1 MQDKKI
7 FNLAILSITTIGVGM
22 IYNHSV
28 TENENSLVEATQ
40 SVPVEVDN
48 PKIESISRYRK
59 YYGTLKGTKE
69 ESISPQSP
77 AKALSVK
84 VKKGDF
90 VKKNQVLVV
99 YDSSSLDDQ
108 IKIYK
113 QAYDK
118 TLEGFK
124 KLKDRIQK
132 IESNISD
139 VENNINSKKILIE
152 SIKKDETSKE
162 NTISNLNEEIER
174 LEKRKIE
181 LEESY
186 SRIDL
191 LGAEERVE
199 QAKKVY
205 DSVLE
210 DKDSFSLRAPFDG
223 IISNLN
229 AVVGET
235 SNFFI
240 PSVTVSDASSAILE
254 VKMPKSEV
262 EYIEK
267 GQVYGVKVSDING
280 NSSIKSGTVIDVSDK
295 EDSITRLYAVKV
307 QLNYENLNIG
317 SSGLLEVPVETREDV
332 MVIPKDALIRKDK
345 KYYVYAIEEDS
356 TAKKVEVKLGLENDT
371 NIEVKSDI
379 LNDKMNIVV
388 KGKEFVKENEKVK
401 IKVMD

>member
-40 SVPVEVDN
+40 AVPVEVDN
-48 PKIESISRYRK
+48 PKIESISRYKK

-108 IKIYK
+108 LKIYK
-113 QAYDK
+113 QTYDSSVEK
-118 TLEGFK
+118 FEEI
-124 KLKDRIQK
+124 KDRTQR
-132 IESNISD
+132 IESELNDIK
-139 VENNINSKKILIE
+139 NNIDSKKIFLE
-152 SIKKDETSKE
+152 SIKNSSSSKDNE
-162 NTISNLNEEIER
+162 IQNLKKEIE
-174 LEKRKIE
+174 K
-181 LEESY
+181 LEESKIRLEEL
-186 SRIDL
+186 SSKIDL
-191 LGAEERVE
+191 PSAKERVE
-199 QAKKVY
+199 QAKKAY
-205 DSVLE
+205 NSVLE
-210 DKDSFSLRAPFDG
+210 DKESFSLKAPFDG
-223 IISNLN
+223 IISSLN
-229 AVVGET
+229 AVVGGT
-235 SNFFI
+235 SNFFL

-254 VKMPKSEV
+254 VKMPESE
-262 EYIEK
+262 IENIK
-267 GQVYGVKVSDING
+267 EGQTYGVRVSDING
-280 NSSIKSGTVIDVSDK
+280 NSSIKSGNIIYVSDK
-295 EDSITRLYAVKV
+295 EDSITRLYSVKV

-317 SSGLLEVPVETREDV
+317 SSGLLEVPVETKEDV
-332 MVIPKDALIRKDK
+332 MVIPKDALIKKDK
-345 KYYVYAIEEDS
+345 KYYVYAIEEDG

-371 NIEVKSDI
+371 HVEVKSDI